1 MNLLIRVGGWLAPT
15 LLATACSVVAPPYTP
30 SIDNVQALK
39 NAQTAQAHLGTF
51 DSQAGTSN
59 TYPVAVRANLM
70 RSPVGDSFGPYL
82 ADAMT
87 RELTMAGR
95 LAPQSDIEV
104 KATLL
109 KNNVDAGI
117 ATGEAT
123 VSARFVVTRAGAVRY
138 DQVKTA
144 GAKWDSSFAAAI
156 AVPKAVQEYP
166 TAVQNLLGQLY
177 ADPAFIQA
185 IQ

>member
-1 MNLLIRVGGWLAPT
+1 MNNLMRVFGWLAPT
-15 LLATACSVVAPPYTP
+15 LLVTACSVVAPPYSP
-30 SIDNVQALK
+30 SVDNIQALK
-39 NAQTAQAHLGTF
+39 NAQAAQAHLGTF
-51 DSQAGTSN
+51 DSQASMSN
-59 TYPVAVRANLM
+59 VYPVAVRANLM

-109 KNNVDAGI
+109 KNSVDAGL
-117 ATGEAT
+117 AKGEAL
-123 VSARFVVTRAGAVRY
+123 VSARFVVTRAGTVRY

-144 GAKWDSSFAAAI
+144 SAQWDSSFAAAI
-156 AVPKAVQEYP
+156 AVPKAVEEYP
-166 TAVQNLLGQLY
+166 NAVQNLLAQLY

>member
-1 MNLLIRVGGWLAPT
+1 MNNLMRVCGWLAPT
-15 LLATACSVVAPPYTP
+15 LLVTACSVVAPPYSP
-30 SIDNVQALK
+30 SVDNVQALK

-51 DSQAGTSN
+51 DSQASTAN
-59 TYPVAVRANLM
+59 LYPVVVRANVM

-95 LAPQSDIEV
+95 LAPQGDIEV

-117 ATGEAT
+117 AKGEAT
-123 VSARFVVTRAGAVRY
+123 LAARFVVTRAGAVRY
-138 DQVKTA
+138 DEVKTA
-144 GAKWDSSFAAAI
+144 SAQWDSSFAAAI
-156 AVPKAVQEYP
+156 AVPKAVEEYP

-177 ADPAFIQA
+177 ADPAFIKA